1 MRLMPN
7 LFPDIR
13 KRVGRPGFLIFAG
26 KKAKIGAR
34 YEAIM
39 RQPCIY
45 YFCPDFKGVVGGVK
59 TMYRH
64 VDILNRNGFNA
75 AILHSRSGFRCGW
88 FENETRI
95 AYVKQSRFEQEDI
108 IVFPEPF
115 LAYFTDAH
123 NPSRPRLRF
132 NRAVA
137 KSPHKY
143 YVNELSKLPVRKV
156 IFNQNAYLTFDGIDY
171 SGAYDIPY
179 LRKDVVATICV
190 SDDNQE
196 YLRFAFPDARLYKV
210 RLSAN
215 KADFHYQAEK
225 KRQIAFIADRSREDA
240 NQVFNILKARSSLDG
255 FQLVPIKGIPEK
267 QVAQILKESLIFLS
281 FGRAEGFSLPPMEAM
296 LCGCIVIGY
305 HGRAGREYF
314 DPAFCYQVEIG
325 DIPGFARSVEDVL
338 SLFRKTPSMITEK
351 GIKASE
357 SINRKYDASLEEADL
372 KTTWTEILG
381 SNPV

>member
-1 MRLMPN
+1 
-7 LFPDIR
+7 
-13 KRVGRPGFLIFAG
+13 
-26 KKAKIGAR
+26 
-34 YEAIM
+34 M

-75 AILHSRSGFRCGW
+75 AILHSRNGFRCGW
-88 FENETRI
+88 FENETSI
-95 AYVKQSRFEQEDI
+95 AYLKQARFESEDI
-108 IVFPEPF
+108 LVFPEPF

-123 NPSRPRLRF
+123 NPSKARLRF
-132 NRAVA
+132 NRTVA

-156 IFNQNAYLTFDGIDY
+156 IFNQNAYLTFEGIDY
-171 SGAYDIPY
+171 SSAYDIPY
-179 LRKDVVATICV
+179 LRKDVVATLCV
-190 SDDNQE
+190 SDDNYE
-196 YLRFAFPDARLYKV
+196 YLNYAFPDARLHKI

-215 KADFHYQAEK
+215 KTDFHYQAEK
-225 KRQIAFIADRSREDA
+225 KQQIAFIADRSREDT
-240 NQVFNILKARSSLDG
+240 NQVLNILKARKALEG

-267 QVAQILKESLIFLS
+267 QVARILKESLIFLS

-314 DPAFCYQVEIG
+314 DPAFCYPVEIG
-325 DIPGFARSVEDVL
+325 DILGFARAVEDVL
-338 SLFRKTPSMITEK
+338 STCRKTPSSITEK
-351 GIKASE
+351 GMKASE
-357 SINRKYDASLEEADL
+357 YINRKYDAALEEADL
-372 KTTWTEILG
+372 KTIWSEILG
-381 SNPV
+381 SNLV